1 MIQRL
6 IAVSIGAIVTFL
18 ILWFSTVTKPAE
30 ADLLTWYFAAALI
43 GAIASFFW
51 PVVIG
56 IWLGRRA
63 KDRRDEAIQREVDR
77 QIAEKQKLG

>member
-6 IAVSIGAIVTFL
+6 IAVSIGALVTFL
-18 ILWFSTVTKPAE
+18 VLWFYDWRQFTDALPAY
-30 ADLLTWYFAAALI
+30 ALAALL

-56 IWLGRRA
+56 FWMGRRA
-63 KDRRDEAIQREVDR
+63 KARREDSIDKEVQR
-77 QIAEKQKLG
+77 QLAEQQKKG

>member
-18 ILWFSTVTKPAE
+18 VLWLYSVTPFTDPIPAY
-30 ADLLTWYFAAALI
+30 AIAAVA

-56 IWLGRRA
+56 FWMGRRA
-63 KDRRDEAIQREVDR
+63 KQRREDRIEKEVQRQLDEQRP
-77 QIAEKQKLG
+77 G